1 MKDPL
6 LFRGRT
12 LEFWIKV
19 IFKNIFKAIE
29 KTDGL
34 SIVFDPV
41 KLLKIPEE
49 GIVGILSNLNP
60 EEEVIYT
67 LNGIPFYILPN
78 EIYEKYK
85 GLNIFENEFEKY
97 DSEKIEI
104 MDIQSNYKVYIERYD
119 PLEIEKTIIEFQIRK
134 LRESG
139 VLIEDFFNF
148 FIDGIPDISKGSKI
162 SSGVV
167 IKGETSIG
175 ENVNI
180 FPNCFIENSVIG
192 NNCDILPGSVIRDS
206 VIEGNNKIGPYS
218 HLRFNSVVK
227 ENANIGNFVEM
238 KKSSFG
244 NGSKAMHLSYI
255 GDATVGKNVNIGA
268 GTITCN
274 YDGEKKNPTIIE
286 DRSFIG
292 SGTELIAP
300 VKIGENSYIAAGS
313 TINEDVPKDSL
324 GIARQKQRIING
336 WSKRKRKK
344 K

>member
-1 MKDPL
+1 MKGQL

-12 LEFWIKV
+12 LEFWINV
-19 IFKNIFKAIE
+19 IFNNVFETIE
-29 KTDGL
+29 KIGGL
-34 SIVFDPV
+34 FIVFDPV

-49 GIVGILSNLNP
+49 GIDGILSNLNP

-67 LNGIPFYILPN
+67 LNGIPFYIFPE
-78 EIYEKYK
+78 EIYEKYSK
-85 GLNIFENEFEKY
+85 LNIFKKGFEEN
-97 DSEKIEI
+97 DLEKIEI
-104 MDIQSNYKVYIERYD
+104 MDIQSNYRVYTEKYD

-139 VLIEDFFNF
+139 VVIEDFFNF
-148 FIDGIPDISKGSKI
+148 FIEGIPDISEGSKI
-162 SSGVV
+162 SSGVI
-167 IKGETSIG
+167 IKGKTSIG
-175 ENVNI
+175 KNVNI

-192 NNCDILPGSVIRDS
+192 NNCDILPGSIIRDS
-206 VIEGNNKIGPYS
+206 VIEGDNKIGPYS

-227 ENANIGNFVEM
+227 KDANIGNFVEM

-274 YDGEKKNPTIIE
+274 YDGEKKNPTVIE
-286 DRSFIG
+286 DEAFIG

-300 VKIGENSYIAAGS
+300 VNIGENSYIAAGS
-313 TINEDVPKDSL
+313 TINEDVPKGSL

>member
-12 LEFWIKV
+12 LEFWINV
-19 IFKNIFKAIE
+19 IFKNIFETIE

-34 SIVFDPV
+34 SIVFDPE

-49 GIVGILSNLNP
+49 GIIGILSNLNP
-60 EEEVIYT
+60 EEDVIYT

-78 EIYEKYK
+78 EIYKKYK

-104 MDIQSNYKVYIERYD
+104 MDIQSNYKVYTECYD

-167 IKGETSIG
+167 IKGKTSIG

-206 VIEGNNKIGPYS
+206 IIEGNNKIGPYS

-255 GDATVGKNVNIGA
+255 GDASVGKNVNIGA

-286 DRSFIG
+286 DGSFIG

-300 VKIGENSYIAAGS
+300 VNIGENSYIAAGS